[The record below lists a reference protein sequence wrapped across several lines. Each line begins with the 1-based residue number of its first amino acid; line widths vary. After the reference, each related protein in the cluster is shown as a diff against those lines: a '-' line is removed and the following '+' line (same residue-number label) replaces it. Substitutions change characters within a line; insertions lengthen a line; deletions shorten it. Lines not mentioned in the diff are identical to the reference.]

1 MKDQENYRRLAALAR
16 EDADRANLANVRDR
30 CLRAEA
36 AWIIMAER
44 AERNERL
51 RTAHEI
57 AKAHEAAK
65 AAEALAQVTDP
76 D

>member
-1 MKDQENYRRLAALAR
+1 MKDLDNYRRLAAEAR
-16 EDADRANLANVRDR
+16 ADADRAQLANVRER

-44 AERNERL
+44 AERTARL
-51 RTAHEI
+51 REAHEI

-65 AAEALAQVTDP
+65 LAEVAAPDP
-76 D
+76 Q

>member
-1 MKDQENYRRLAALAR
+1 MKDIDNYRRLAAQAR
-16 EDADRANLANVRDR
+16 TEADAATLDNVRER

-44 AERNERL
+44 AERSERL
-51 RTAHEI
+51 RNAHEV

-65 AAEALAQVTDP
+65 AAAALAAEVH
-76 D
+76 